1 MGLYQLS
8 RQLLILV
15 FLASITQAQTRLYLT
30 LTTRPATVAFNA
42 GWNVTT
48 SAARYVLGTDRDGT
62 TIASRTSGASGAAA
76 VRKCLVDQFVS
87 QPLAAQTINGTLDG
101 QIRFNQSSTSSTTG
115 QGFVYVRLINTDNS
129 VASEIG
135 TMTTTNLTTTLTN
148 RTLVQLAS
156 LNISVTAGQR
166 IAIDVGWNYSVG
178 TNTTRT
184 GTASRGASAASDMS
198 VDNTST
204 TANNP
209 WVQFSQTLKWLPNSR
224 HFF

>member
-1 MGLYQLS
+1 MGS
-8 RQLLILV
+8 RGIARQFLILALFV
-15 FLASITQAQTRLYLT
+15 SSAQAQTRLYLT
-30 LTTRPATVAFNA
+30 VTPRTATVAFNA

-48 SAARYVLGTDRDGT
+48 NAARYILNTDRDGS
-62 TIASRTSGASGAAA
+62 TIASRTSSASGAAA

-87 QPLAAQTINGTLDG
+87 QPLAAQTITGTLDG
-101 QIRFNQSSTSSTTG
+101 QVRFNQSSTSSTTG

-148 RTLVQLAS
+148 RTLIQLAS
-156 LNISVTAGQR
+156 LNISVTAEQR

-184 GTASRGASAASDMS
+184 GTASRGASAAADMS

-209 WVQFSQTLKWLPNSR
+209 WIQFSQTLKWQPNSR